1 MDLPGGFR
9 QRPRRRRR
17 PRSPTR
23 RRETITR
30 REPPAPHIEPIF
42 TDVGMVLAPLVDFVD
57 FDDPPEVDE
66 IDNDPPPLSNV
77 NPTGEGLSMPLSPSQ
92 RRKFFKGVDI
102 IIRIRPNQVKW
113 VLNHI
118 IRALSILQIMQLRSR
133 SNRCVT
139 LRITSKAQWRLRE
152 GIML

>member
-1 MDLPGGFR
+1 
-9 QRPRRRRR
+9 
-17 PRSPTR
+17 
-23 RRETITR
+23 
-30 REPPAPHIEPIF
+30 
-42 TDVGMVLAPLVDFVD
+42 MVLAPLVDFVD